1 VLDRLSFRFDETWS
15 TVAHACR
22 NIRVL
27 AFEGAFLVTK
37 DVIGRSL
44 GKNLKYQCIECVR
57 HSNLS

>member
-1 VLDRLSFRFDETWS
+1 
-15 TVAHACR
+15 VAHACR

-27 AFEGAFLVTK
+27 AFESASLVTK